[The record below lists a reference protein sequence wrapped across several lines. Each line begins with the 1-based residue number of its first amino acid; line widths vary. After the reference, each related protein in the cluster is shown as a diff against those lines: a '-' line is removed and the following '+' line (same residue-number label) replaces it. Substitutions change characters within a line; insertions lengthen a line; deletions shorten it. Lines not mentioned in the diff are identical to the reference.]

1 MAGALNRRRVAFLFL
16 GETLLIP
23 HLWPIVEALAARD
36 PALPIDLWVSTSVH
50 EGLLGRWAE
59 SFGPRALIHIRRAPG
74 FRVLPDDGRG
84 RNPPLPPKLP
94 MLFRLAPRLAEARV
108 AVCAELTSL
117 WLPTMM
123 PFLPVRFIKTAHGA
137 GTIQRRTDPRRRA
150 THLTLVPSARE
161 WAEYMALGVPA
172 KRVIAT
178 GYVKASFR
186 HRTPRAHLFPDGR
199 PIIVYA
205 PHWQEHRSSWWD
217 WGREI
222 VAMLA
227 GQDRF
232 NVILAPHQRLAE
244 RDPAIRAVLADAAR
258 SPHVHADIDSF
269 ATVDG
274 SYMAAADIYL
284 GDTSSQVVEY
294 LARPR
299 PCVFLNNRAI
309 DWRGEPEM
317 GFWTC
322 GEVVDSLDRL
332 PGALDEAERLHPDFA
347 AVQQRF
353 ASTALGDISGEAPR
367 RAAEAILAALDG

>member
-1 MAGALNRRRVAFLFL
+1 MARALTRRRVAFLFL

-36 PALPIDLWVSTSVH
+36 PTVPIDLWVSTSVH
-50 EGLLGRWAE
+50 ERLLGRWMDT
-59 SFGPRALIHIRRAPG
+59 FGPGARVHIRRAPG
-74 FRVLPDDGRG
+74 FRRFPDDDSG
-84 RNPPLPPKLP
+84 RNPPLPAKLP
-94 MLFRLAPRLAEARV
+94 MLLRLAPRLADARV

-123 PFLPVRFIKTAHGA
+123 PFLPIRFIKTAHGA

-150 THLTLVPSARE
+150 TYRTLVPSARE

-172 KRVIAT
+172 AGVLAT
-178 GYVKASFR
+178 GYIKTSFR
-186 HRTPRAHLFPDGR
+186 HRTPRQHLFADGR

-217 WGREI
+217 WGRAI
-222 VAMLA
+222 VAMLVA
-227 GQDRF
+227 QDRY

-244 RDPAIRAVLADAAR
+244 RDPGIRAVLDEAGR
-258 SPHVHADIDSF
+258 LPHVHADIDSF

-274 SYMAAADIYL
+274 SYTAAADIYL

-299 PCVFLNNRAI
+299 PCVFLNNRAL
-309 DWRGEPEM
+309 DWRGEPDM
-317 GFWTC
+317 SFWTC

-332 PGALDEAERLHPDFA
+332 PGAIDEAERLHSSFA
-347 AVQQRF
+347 AVQRRF
-353 ASTALGDISGEAPR
+353 ATTALGDISGAAPE
-367 RAAEAILAALDG
+367 RAAEAILAALDD